1 MTVINNADAVYL
13 GGTAV
18 DRVYLGSER
27 VWPAFLP
34 VDLFANSEQGAWY
47 DPSDISTLFQDA
59 AGTTPVAADGDPV
72 GRMLDK
78 SGSGNH
84 AVQTVSGSRPVY
96 KTDGTLHWLEFDGVD
111 TQMSNYDF
119 SRANPDSFFFA
130 LEWVS
135 SIGDTKPFDGDS
147 NNDASIFTYS
157 DGKIRAYSSSEGV
170 TTPSGSISIGTP
182 YVGTA
187 IFNLT
192 NSEIRI
198 NKASTAGTTGGF
210 STNGI
215 TMGTNA
221 LGEEAFAGKLFSA
234 ISLGRLATTAEIE
247 SAEQYL
253 ASLSGI
259 TL

>member
-1 MTVINNADAVYL
+1 MPSLVRPLVSSLKKSLKGVALDELSALIT
-13 GGTAV
+13 
-18 DRVYLGSER
+18 S
-27 VWPAFLP
+27 
-34 VDLFANSEQGAWY
+34 LFSAGEQGAFY
-47 DPSDISTLFQDA
+47 IPRVVNGTQALFQDA
-59 AGTTPVAADGDPV
+59 AGTVAVTADGDPV
-72 GRMLDK
+72 GKMLDQ
-78 SGSGNH
+78 SGNANH
-84 AVQTVSGSRPVY
+84 AIRTVSGSRPVY

-170 TTPSGSISIGTP
+170 TAPSGSISIGTP

-198 NKASTAGTTGGF
+198 NKASTTGTTGGL

-215 TMGTNA
+215 TMGTNV

-253 ASLSGI
+253 ASLSGV